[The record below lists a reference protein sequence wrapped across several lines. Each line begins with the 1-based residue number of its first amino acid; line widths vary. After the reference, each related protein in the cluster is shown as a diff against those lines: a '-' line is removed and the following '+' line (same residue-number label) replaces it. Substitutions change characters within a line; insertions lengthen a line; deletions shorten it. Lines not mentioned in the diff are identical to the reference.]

1 MTNVAGPTPVP
12 GQTQLPARTSIRG
25 LLAQTE
31 IDLRLFG
38 MVVALIV
45 ILVTFHVLSGGKLIA
60 PTNMVTMAI
69 QATGIAIIATGMV
82 LVIVSRNIDLSVGS
96 LAGLIAMVYALLMT
110 DWLTAIGVGVDFPF
124 RWVIALA
131 IGVGLGA
138 LVGAGQGF
146 IIAYIGVPSFV
157 VTLGGLLA
165 IRGAVYYMS
174 SGAAVS
180 GLDPGFQKIG
190 GGGDGSIGGPL
201 TWALGILGCARDRRP
216 AAQQPTAA
224 SALRVPASADV
235 GGGPA
240 GRGRLH
246 DRAGARRVRQ

>member
-1 MTNVAGPTPVP
+1 
-12 GQTQLPARTSIRG
+12 
-25 LLAQTE
+25 
-31 IDLRLFG
+31 
-38 MVVALIV
+38 
-45 ILVTFHVLSGGKLIA
+45 
-60 PTNMVTMAI
+60 MVTMAI

-190 GGGDGSIGGPL
+190 GGGDGL
-201 TWALGILGCARDRRP
+201 DRRAPDLGARHPRLCRDHCP

-224 SALRVPASADV
+224 SALRIPASADV